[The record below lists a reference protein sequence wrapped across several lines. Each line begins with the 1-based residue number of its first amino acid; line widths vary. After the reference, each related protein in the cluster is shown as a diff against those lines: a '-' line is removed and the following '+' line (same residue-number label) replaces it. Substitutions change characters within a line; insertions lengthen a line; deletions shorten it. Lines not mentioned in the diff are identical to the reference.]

1 MGSYRLD
8 TDGKLNILSISLVA
22 TTSLQIEDTNER
34 YYKARVEIDSSVK
47 IACGHRMYHC
57 TNLGLQETPDMFPF
71 KGKSKY
77 TRYSILSPTTPSTLL
92 TPSLQVLRSISTEIF
107 FGRRDDIDFPVF
119 VAKSNKE
126 NESC

>member
-47 IACGHRMYHC
+47 IACGHRILSLYKPRSPR
-57 TNLGLQETPDMFPF
+57 N
-71 KGKSKY
+71 
-77 TRYSILSPTTPSTLL
+77 TRYV
-92 TPSLQVLRSISTEIF
+92 SLQR
-107 FGRRDDIDFPVF
+107 
-119 VAKSNKE
+119 
-126 NESC
+126 